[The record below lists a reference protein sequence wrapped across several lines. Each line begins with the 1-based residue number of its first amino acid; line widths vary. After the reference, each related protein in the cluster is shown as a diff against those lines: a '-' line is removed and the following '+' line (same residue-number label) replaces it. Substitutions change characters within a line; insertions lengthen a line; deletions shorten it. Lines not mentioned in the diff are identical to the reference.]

1 MKLCIALDVSKGSSH
16 FQSFKG
22 LDEPISKVYYIEHTV
37 DGFDTLLKEIKRIKN
52 EFNDIPM
59 VLFEST
65 GIYHFP
71 LKAFLDEYNLNYII
85 ISPLLS
91 AKVRKSDIRG
101 VKTDIKDCAS
111 IASVYYIKKLI
122 VHRKYENLY
131 DILREKSRY
140 YDYLSNN
147 LKKWKVEFRRL
158 LDIVFPRLDEEFENI
173 YTDYMLNVLL
183 KYSHPELIKA
193 TPSDELLKYLLD
205 KTNHRPSFC
214 LRQIERLKEYCLNFR
229 SGCESNSFYVK
240 QLKKIV
246 FILQKEII
254 DKDEAML
261 ELVKDASKHPN
272 YECIRSIPGISDNL
286 GSRILAEIGD
296 ISRFSNYKKIIAYA
310 GIDPMIYQS
319 GERNGEHLNI
329 SKKGNKK
336 LRYLLFIAVVSM
348 VKTNRE
354 TPIVDFF
361 FKKRSQGLKNKEA
374 LVASMNKLLR
384 LIYCLCKNGMIYKK
398 IVFEI

>member
-1 MKLCIALDVSKGSSH
+1 MKLSIALDVSKGNSH

-22 LDEPISKVYYIEHTV
+22 LDEPISKVYQINHDIT
-37 DGFDTLLKEIKRIKN
+37 GFDTLLTEIKRVKKEYN
-52 EFNDIPM
+52 ELPM
-59 VLFEST
+59 ILFEST

-71 LKAFLDEYNLNYII
+71 LKSFLDEYNLNYII

-111 IASVYYIKKLI
+111 IASVYYIKRLL

-131 DILREKSRY
+131 DVLREKSRF
-140 YDYLSNN
+140 YDFLSNN

-173 YTDYMLNVLL
+173 YTDYMLTILL
-183 KYSHPELIKA
+183 KYTHPDYVNSA
-193 TPSDELLKYLLD
+193 SSDELLKYLLD
-205 KTNHRPSFC
+205 KTKHRSSFC
-214 LRQIERLKEYCLNFR
+214 LRQVERLKDYCLTFR
-229 SGCESNSFYVK
+229 SGCDSNSFYVK
-240 QLKKIV
+240 QLRKV
-246 FILQKEII
+246 VSILIKQLL
-254 DKDEAML
+254 DRDEAMQDIIK
-261 ELVKDASKHPN
+261 EASKHPN

-319 GERNGEHLNI
+319 GERKGEHLNI

-348 VKTNRE
+348 FKTNRD
-354 TPIVDFF
+354 TPIV
-361 FKKRSQGLKNKEA
+361 
-374 LVASMNKLLR
+374 
-384 LIYCLCKNGMIYKK
+384 
-398 IVFEI
+398 

>member
-1 MKLCIALDVSKGSSH
+1 MKTCLAIDVSKGSSH
-16 FQSFKG
+16 FQSFKAMN
-22 LDEPISKVYYIEHTV
+22 EPISKVFYIEHTS
-37 DGFDTLLKEIKRIKN
+37 DGFCTLINEIKRIKN
-52 EFNDIPM
+52 EYNEIPM
-59 VLFEST
+59 ILFEST

-71 LKAFLDEYNLNYII
+71 LKSLLDEYNLNYII

-101 VKTDIKDCAS
+101 VKTDVKDCAS
-111 IASVYYIKKLI
+111 IASVYYVKKLI

-131 DILREKSRY
+131 DILREKSRF

-173 YTDYMLNVLL
+173 YTDYMLNILL
-183 KYSHPELIKA
+183 KYSHPDLIKN
-193 TPSDELLKYLLD
+193 TSSDELLKYITE
-205 KTNHRPSFC
+205 KTNHRTSFC
-214 LRQIERLKEYCLNFR
+214 IKQIERLKRYSLNYK
-229 SGCESNSFYVK
+229 SGCEQNSFYVK

-246 FILQKEII
+246 FILQKEIQ
-254 DKDEAML
+254 DKDEAMF

-286 GSRILAEIGD
+286 GSRLLAEIGD

-319 GERNGEHLNI
+319 GERKGEHLNI

-348 VKTNRE
+348 VKTNRD
-354 TPIVDFF
+354 TPIVSYFY
-361 FKKRSQGLKNKEA
+361 KKRNQGLKNKEA

-384 LIYCLCKNGMIYKK
+384 LIYCLCKNGLIYKK
-398 IVFEI
+398 INFEI